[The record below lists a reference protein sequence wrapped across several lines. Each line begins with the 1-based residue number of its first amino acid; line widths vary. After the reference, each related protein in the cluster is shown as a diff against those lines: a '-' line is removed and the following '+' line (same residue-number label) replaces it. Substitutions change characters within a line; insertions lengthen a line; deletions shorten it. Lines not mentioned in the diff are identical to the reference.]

1 MGFDGFFFW
10 ERGRAVGGEGF
21 YIFAGGGW
29 LVGWFGFDMIMMEG
43 VEVGSF
49 CVFGLGTN

>member
-1 MGFDGFFFW
+1 MGFDGFFLGKRQSCVW
-10 ERGRAVGGEGF
+10 RGV

-29 LVGWFGFDMIMMEG
+29 LVGWFGFDMIMMKG

-49 CVFGLGTN
+49 CVFGLGMN